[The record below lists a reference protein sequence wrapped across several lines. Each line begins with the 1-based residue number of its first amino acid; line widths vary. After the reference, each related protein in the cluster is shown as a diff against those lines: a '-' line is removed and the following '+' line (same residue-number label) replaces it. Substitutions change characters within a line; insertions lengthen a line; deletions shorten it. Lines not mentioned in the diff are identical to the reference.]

1 MFPSVWKYDRLKW
14 MGLFESIYKKRI
26 QEVFEKE
33 KYEKMGWSTGEN
45 LFGLFTYVLVRSG
58 LWNSIFCE
66 KDNRTFNAKVSEP
79 LLMLR

>member
-45 LFGLFTYVLVRSG
+45 LFGLFT
-58 LWNSIFCE
+58 
-66 KDNRTFNAKVSEP
+66 
-79 LLMLR
+79 